1 VTGWD
6 MEPGVHRWIGVLGV
20 VNRAST
26 DRRVLAYDAVPEEL
40 APYLKRGRVRWPHP
54 ATLPHLRYRPLP
66 LPMCSALV
74 SHHGDVGEVDGL
86 AMTAWGQVV
95 GTGTIAIP
103 AGAAWGAWL
112 LAGGD
117 QPVGMTVRD
126 GEGEIVAVSAGDDPA
141 SRFHWVAGGGAY
153 PGGGSGM
160 AARSGLHPACA
171 AVEWR
176 VLVDKPSGRGSAALG
191 ILSALQDRGP
201 RVAHGGP
208 RVCDQPWWDRRT
220 TRGSLPGRT
229 LIGSW

>member
-1 VTGWD
+1 

-126 GEGEIVAVSAGDDPA
+126 GEGEIVDVVRRSWRSLFRRVTTQHHVFTGWLVEGLTLVEEAAWPREAAFIRLVRPSSGACSWISPA
-141 SRFHWVAGGGAY
+141 DGVA
-153 PGGGSGM
+153 
-160 AARSGLHPACA
+160 L
-171 AVEWR
+171 
-176 VLVDKPSGRGSAALG
+176 
-191 ILSALQDRGP
+191 
-201 RVAHGGP
+201 
-208 RVCDQPWWDRRT
+208 PWAF
-220 TRGSLPGRT
+220 
-229 LIGSW
+229 